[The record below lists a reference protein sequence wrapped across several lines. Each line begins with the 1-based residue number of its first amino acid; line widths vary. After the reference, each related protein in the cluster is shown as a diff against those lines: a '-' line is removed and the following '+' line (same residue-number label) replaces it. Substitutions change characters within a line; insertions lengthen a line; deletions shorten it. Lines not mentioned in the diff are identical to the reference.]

1 MEAAARETGRI
12 LIVEEHNVIGGLG
25 TAVAETAALLGLS
38 AKIAKLGINDQYV
51 LVAPPS
57 HLYRRY
63 ERHDRRRGRTPANPA
78 RKLMTAS
85 TDRGVGRFSGRVAI
99 VTGAASGIGG
109 SDGPLPW
116 HARRVTGPPLPN
128 RSKAWSS
135 SPSHRSGGLTS

>member
-1 MEAAARETGRI
+1 MFDAVYLKPMDVEAVEAAARETGRI

-63 ERHDRRRGRTPANPA
+63 GVTIDGVVA
-78 RKLMTAS
+78 RL
-85 TDRGVGRFSGRVAI
+85 RI
-99 VTGAASGIGG
+99 
-109 SDGPLPW
+109 LPE
-116 HARRVTGPPLPN
+116 N
-128 RSKAWSS
+128 
-135 SPSHRSGGLTS
+135 